1 MRSYV
6 DHQGLNATKLH
17 DLTKSLSIVEQED
30 IFRVTDEVR
39 NRDDNNTI
47 LHSAALLDDEL
58 ISEKILQRLSPNSRL
73 IALKWQNLLGQTPIS
88 IAASKGH
95 LSLMKIML
103 GSVEKGH
110 WHEILQMWD
119 NSGETAIH
127 SAVRSGCSD
136 TLEHIL
142 DYETSQETDRFF
154 LLSHKGRFSQT
165 PLHIAA
171 EEGCERMVM
180 LMRNATRQKNWLQII
195 FIRDANGCTP
205 IDLAVLGAHDEIVK
219 RLLHNVDSDK
229 LFDALKKADS
239 VCQTVIYESF
249 SLGFAVSAK
258 HILNSIAPEQR
269 LRVLCCDN
277 LSDKSVLHE
286 LLLIQ
291 PLPVQLD
298 AAIDCIVDCL
308 PQDQLFEFLR
318 KPDDDGKTVIHH
330 AAGAGKRE
338 AILTLLEPF
347 QLRRQREILLVESI
361 DYQKASDC
369 AKEHWHIELADEL
382 EKMIKELENMKGIY
396 IFSQ

>member
-154 LLSHKGRFSQT
+154 SLSLTGRFSQT

-180 LMRNATRQKNWLQII
+180 LMKNAIGQECWLKVI
-195 FIRDANGCTP
+195 FMRDANGCTP
-205 IDLAVLGAHDEIVK
+205 IDLAVLRAHDEILK
-219 RLLHNVDSDK
+219 RLLHNLDSDK
-229 LFDALKKADS
+229 LFDVLKTAVS
-239 VCQTVIYESF
+239 VCQTVIFESF
-249 SLGFAVSAK
+249 SLGFAVSVK
-258 HILNSIAPEQR
+258 YILNSLDPEQR

-277 LSDKSVLHE
+277 FSDKSVLHE
-286 LLLIQ
+286 LLITQ
-291 PLPVQLD
+291 PLPARLD
-298 AAIDCIVDCL
+298 AAIDCILDCL

-318 KPDDDGKTVIHH
+318 KTDNNGKTVIHY
-330 AAGAGKRE
+330 AAGAGADKWK
-338 AILTLLEPF
+338 AILTLLEPLPA
-347 QLRRQREILLVESI
+347 QRQHEILLVESI
-361 DYQKASDC
+361 DHQKASDC
-369 AKEHWHIELADEL
+369 AKQHGHL
-382 EKMIKELENMKGIY
+382 ERAYQLGKMIKGI
-396 IFSQ
+396 